1 MSRSGPRARTLF
13 VAGIL
18 ALATFGCATLKQMA
32 ALRRVDFS
40 LAGARGSSLGGVS
53 IDSVRSFSGLSALQ
67 VARLAALVARGELPL
82 ETDLQVVASNPADN
96 AQARL
101 VGMDWTLFLDDHE
114 TVSGSFSGDQTLP
127 PGQPVTV
134 PVHVRVDLM
143 DAVGGQLG
151 DLVDLALAVAGAGEP
166 TRVRLEA
173 IPSIETPLGP
183 IRYPEPVRIERKV
196 GGS

>member
-1 MSRSGPRARTLF
+1 MSRPGPRAVT
-13 VAGIL
+13 VAVTGIL
-18 ALATFGCATLKQMA
+18 ALFTFGCATLQQMA

-40 LAGARGSSLGGVS
+40 LEGARGSSLGGIP

-82 ETDLQVVASNPADN
+82 ETDLQVLASNPADN
-96 AQARL
+96 VQARL
-101 VGMDWTLFLDDHE
+101 VGMDWTLFLDDQE
-114 TVSGSFSGDQTLP
+114 TVSGSFSGDQALP

-143 DAVGGQLG
+143 DVVGGQLG
-151 DLVDLALAVAGAGEP
+151 DLVDLALAVVGAGEP
-166 TRVRLEA
+166 TRVRVEA

-183 IRYPEPVRIERKV
+183 IRYPEPVRIERTV
-196 GGS
+196 GGG